1 MTEITT
7 YECDFCGQ
15 VFDDEEECIRHEWK
29 CRYEDLLK
37 NENCEPM
44 KMYNLEGAEISGFDY
59 QLCDEI
65 GAVEIYSLGWAIF
78 INDYFEYCGY
88 EQPVKVDCGI
98 VEKFGLWYYDPEYH
112 YGEWRSYS
120 EVLEDIQAIG
130 KKFNQ
135 GA

>member
-7 YECDFCGQ
+7 YECDYCGEI
-15 VFDDEEECIRHEWK
+15 FEDEEECIRHEWK
-29 CRYEDLLK
+29 CRYDELMETDH
-37 NENCEPM
+37 NEPM
-44 KMYNLEGAEISGFDY
+44 KMYNLEGEEIEGFNY
-59 QLCDEI
+59 PTCDEI
-65 GAVEIYSLGWAIF
+65 GAVEIYSYAWAQF

-88 EQPVKVDCGI
+88 ELPVRIVMGQ
-98 VEKFGLWYYDPEYH
+98 VEKYGLWYYDPEYH
-112 YGEWRSYS
+112 YGEWRSYK

>member
-15 VFDDEEECIRHEWK
+15 VFDDGEECIRHEWK
-29 CRYEDLLK
+29 CRYEELLK
-37 NENCEPM
+37 TENCKPL
-44 KMYNLEGAEISGFDY
+44 KLWYVLGTEINGFDY
-59 QLCDEI
+59 PKCDDI
-65 GAVEIYSLGWAIF
+65 GAVEIHSYAWAQF

-88 EQPVKVDCGI
+88 EHPIRI
-98 VEKFGLWYYDPEYH
+98 VMGQVQKFGLWFYDPEYH
-112 YGEWRSYS
+112 YGEWRSYE

-130 KKFNQ
+130 RKFNQ